1 MEDELLFMM
10 TFDGR
15 RALMED
21 SLLWKTIFDGKR
33 PLMENEYKS
42 IIKFNPK
49 PDQS

>member
-1 MEDELLFMM
+1 MENELLCMK

-21 SLLWKTIFDGKR
+21 SFRWKTIFDDKR

-42 IIKFNPK
+42 VIKFNPK
-49 PDQS
+49 PD